1 MTANAAAA
9 AQAANA
15 LSALKSLGA
24 KEYATSLAEMAT
36 LTEGGF
42 DVLDDSLRRTGFA
55 NEWPAFILDVAVPE
69 PANLTDKE
77 TVDKKNAYMLIVNKC
92 QGHQVAHTMEPPG
105 VPLGDAKAAYGS
117 SSVRFSPPVHQRR
130 TGRSDQKLLQRDHGQ
145 LQHQ

>member
-1 MTANAAAA
+1 MAANAAAA

-77 TVDKKNAYMLIVNKC
+77 SVDKKN
-92 QGHQVAHTMEPPG
+92 T
-105 VPLGDAKAAYGS
+105 
-117 SSVRFSPPVHQRR
+117 
-130 TGRSDQKLLQRDHGQ
+130 
-145 LQHQ
+145 